1 MEIKVCLLVKSEKH
15 NLSYYVDADGVIYK
29 EKNKGGLV
37 PCTLYKNQS
46 GMYTISQF
54 GITFKEMLAAN
65 KISGSILTSS
75 VAKYWFV
82 EQNAVKKECSGVVNG
97 YKIFVPELEQYFDDI
112 DQLNQYII
120 DNGINYMLSIYEL
133 KKIVTP
139 KITVVL

>member
-54 GITFKEMLAAN
+54 GTTFKEMLAAN

-82 EQNAVKKECSGVVNG
+82 EQNTVKKECSGVVNG
-97 YKIFVPELEQYFDDI
+97 YKIFVPELDLYFDDI
-112 DQLNQYII
+112 DQLNQHII

-133 KKIVTP
+133 KKTVTP